1 MFAKR
6 KICAIF
12 LCAVMLFAV
21 SLPSYAATFAD
32 TAGTNSERAVE
43 LLSSLGIVKGKTED
57 AFVPNDNLTRA
68 EMTTIVLRLIGMEGK
83 TGKGAATYADVPEDH
98 WAYSGIMAATDM
110 GIVNGISETQ
120 FAPDEPVTM
129 AQLIKMLVIVLGYEV
144 SAEAKGGYPSGYLA
158 EATHLSL
165 YRGVSLRAD
174 ALATRGEMAILCQ
187 NTLETELFEKLT
199 YGEDSY
205 AYQRSENTL
214 LGQYF
219 HVSHY
224 TAILEATYDAAL
236 SLPTRTLEK
245 QEAYFINQSV
255 GGRTPMTSFVADCGA
270 IDVKPYFGAKCDVY
284 IKSENNEEDLKAVA
298 VFPTKMTEI
307 KKIAAEDILADTTAD
322 CISYEQ
328 GDALYKAYV
337 SGARIVYNGQV
348 LTTGATP
355 ADLSPAIGSVTLVSY
370 AAGDTYDVVIV
381 ESYTDYVVES
391 VHYDNN
397 TVYFADG
404 DSGYSLVIDVED
416 TAFVTDMTDTYG
428 QHIEAYNL
436 YPDDVL
442 SMAVSKDGK
451 YRKIVRSD
459 SVFGGVVTEK
469 SDDSIVVDGTEYILA
484 GSVHA
489 PSQLAPLA
497 VGQNLIFYQDFL
509 GNIAQVKVNRSFK
522 YGYLVNAATKGG
534 LDKTMYVKI
543 FTEDGEMHV
552 FECADRVS
560 VNGMSTAKDDVLG
573 IGSPIWDGTAAI
585 RQLVRYEVNEDGKLK
600 MIETAADNT
609 LDPISSASDA
619 FSWDYRM
626 DSSSQ
631 LVASDGTI
639 FRKAVEFV
647 GGNLWNWAGKIAPRA
662 QTKIFLIPK
671 TASAAD
677 DQYTMGNYLMFE
689 HNDMCKDLDFYDTAE
704 TFVPGAI
711 VSYLDDGAAGGG
723 QFPAQ
728 TEEMAVIQKV
738 SKSLTD
744 DGDIAFTLN
753 IFTTGGVKKSLYVEE
768 DFQCLYKAA
777 NADIERDPYWYSSKN
792 ADGTL
797 VQDIP
802 GPTEGRGNMYLDA
815 VNLMQGDVI
824 QYVASFTG
832 EATAISVKYRASY
845 AENVMHGG
853 IDDVTPYQN
862 KFNYYLAGVS
872 VGIVEKVNAFGF
884 IGEGRLVD
892 KAGRY
897 NGESS
902 LFFFPTGTAYLVDQK
917 TGACT
922 LVGLDDVYKGDVAV
936 RALVTNTHKAYFIYR
951 DWEQEGE

>member
-1 MFAKR
+1 MFKR
-6 KICAIF
+6 K
-12 LCAVMLFAV
+12 LCVLLLCVAMLSSAVFSAN
-21 SLPSYAATFAD
+21 AATFED
-32 TAGTNSERAVE
+32 TAGMNCERAVS
-43 LLSSLGIVKGKTED
+43 LLSSLGIIKGKTETD
-57 AFVPNDNLTRA
+57 FAPAESLTRA
-68 EMTTIVLRLIGMEGK
+68 EMTTIVLRLIGMENQV
-83 TGKGAATYADVPEDH
+83 AAGEPVFEDVTMDH
-98 WAYSGIMAATDM
+98 WAYGNIMTAYKM
-110 GIVNGISETQ
+110 GIVNGISTTQ
-120 FAPDEPVTM
+120 FAPDEPVTI
-129 AQLIKMLVIVLGYEV
+129 AQLVKMVVIILGYEV
-144 SAEAKGGYPSGYLA
+144 SAEAKGGYPSGYLS
-158 EATHLSL
+158 EAAQLEL
-165 YRGVSLRAD
+165 LKGVSGSADDLALRSN
-174 ALATRGEMAILCQ
+174 MAILCA
-187 NTLETELFEKLT
+187 NALETELFEKLS
-199 YGEDSY
+199 YGEDAYTY
-205 AYQRSENTL
+205 AKSENNL
-214 LGQYF
+214 LGQYL

-224 TAILEATYDAAL
+224 TATVEAVRDASLSAPTRKLEAN
-236 SLPTRTLEK
+236 
-245 QEAYFINQSV
+245 EAYFVNQKV
-255 GGRTPMTSFVADCGA
+255 TETAPMTSFVADLGA
-270 IDVKPYFGAKCDVY
+270 NSIKQYLGAKCDVY
-284 IKSENNEEDLKAVA
+284 IKTVDGTDALQVVA
-298 VFPTKMTEI
+298 VLPGKSTEI
-307 KKIAAEDILADTTAD
+307 IVISADNIMEETTVD
-322 CISYEQ
+322 CIEYKTEN
-328 GDALYKAYV
+328 ATYKAEIT
-337 SGARIVYNGQV
+337 GARVAYNGQV
-348 LTTGATP
+348 TTGFTA
-355 ADLSPAIGSVTLVSY
+355 ADLQPDIGTVTLISY
-370 AAGDTYDVVIV
+370 SNGSSYDVVLV
-381 ESYTDYVVES
+381 ESYKDYMVES

-397 TVYFADG
+397 TVYFSDDG
-404 DSGYSLVIDVED
+404 NGSSMVIDVTD
-416 TAFVTDMTDTYG
+416 TSFVTDMTDTYG
-428 QHIEAYNL
+428 QTLEAYNL
-436 YPDDVL
+436 YPNDIL

-459 SVFGGVVTEK
+459 TVFAGVITEM
-469 SDDSIVVDGTEYILA
+469 SDDYIVVDDVKYTVA
-484 GSVHA
+484 TDVHT
-489 PSQLAPLA
+489 PSQLAALSL
-497 VGQNLIFYQDFL
+497 GQELIFYQDFL
-509 GNIAQVKVNRSFK
+509 GNIAAVNVNRKFS
-522 YGYLVNAATKGG
+522 YGYLVNAAAQGG
-534 LDKTMYVKI
+534 LDKTMYIKI
-543 FTEDGEMHV
+543 FGEDGAMHV
-552 FECADRVS
+552 FECADSVS
-560 VNGMSTAKDDVLG
+560 LNGTAMSNTDVFRNPN
-573 IGSPIWDGTAAI
+573 SIWTGTAAI
-585 RQLVRYEVNEDGKLK
+585 RQLVRYTLDEEGKLK
-600 MIETAADNT
+600 KIETAADNT
-609 LDPISSASDA
+609 RDPLGAAGDA

-671 TASAAD
+671 TADAAD
-677 DQYTMGNYLMFE
+677 DQYSLGNYLMFE

-711 VSYLDDGAAGGG
+711 VSYLDDGSAGSG

-738 SKSLTD
+738 SKSLAD
-744 DGDIAFTLN
+744 DGDVAFTLN

-792 ADGTL
+792 ADGSL
-797 VQDIP
+797 VQDVP

-815 VNLMQGDVI
+815 VNLMQGDII

-832 EATAISVKYRASY
+832 EATAISVKYRARY